1 MTDGA
6 LDIILLAL
14 VAGFV
19 LLRLR
24 GVLGRRTGHERPP
37 NQPVEDNVLP
47 LPDRRKGADPNLA
60 PPRDTAAG
68 SPVAAGLA
76 RIKLADTGFD
86 EPEFIS
92 GARAAYEMVVT
103 AFAAG
108 DLDTLRA
115 VLAPEVLSGFR
126 QAIEDRQKAGHK
138 LETTVRS
145 IRAADIIEAD
155 LRGTMAEVTVKFVS
169 DLVNV
174 TRNAA
179 GQIVSG
185 SPTAAEE
192 VTDIWTFSRNTR
204 SSDPNWTLIGTAT
217 PA

>member
-14 VAGFV
+14 VAGFI

-24 GVLGRRTGHERPP
+24 SVLGRRTGHERPP
-37 NQPVEDNVLP
+37 TRPVEDNVLP
-47 LPDRRKGADPNLA
+47 LPDRRPKDGAPA
-60 PPRDTAAG
+60 PVVDLPAG

-76 RIKLADTGFD
+76 RIKMADAGFD
-86 EPEFIS
+86 DAEFVGGS
-92 GARAAYEMVVT
+92 KAAYEMIVG

-108 DLDTLRA
+108 DLDTLRSM
-115 VLAPEVLSGFR
+115 LAPEVLTGFR

-138 LETTVRS
+138 LETTVKA
-145 IRAADIIEAD
+145 IRAAEIIEAD

-174 TRNAA
+174 TRDA
-179 GQIVSG
+179 GGQLISG
-185 SPTAAEE
+185 APNVAEE